1 MYGALKSYT
10 ISTFPV
16 ALEDNMSD
24 YPRHESKV
32 MENKK

>member
-1 MYGALKSYT
+1 MYGALTSYT
-10 ISTFPV
+10 ISMFPV
-16 ALEDNMSD
+16 ALEDNLSD